1 MTSRM
6 QPLLQKGHNMEQL
19 QPVEPTNARM
29 RELRDR
35 AVRDYAALQA
45 VGLDTG
51 RTFYPP
57 GTEADIALKSG
68 RISQARRD
76 FMKLPDAHEGLG
88 ALEDGVLNEDRQDL
102 PAHFGDLYLY
112 GQGGW
117 VANSIMMAPTE
128 RAAQSLIS
136 HRPKDHPAP
145 AVDFLAWRKDVAADK
160 ELVFRHRKL
169 PLHRAATYP
178 IPDIR
183 ECYAL
188 VSPGYK
194 PYDLNEAA
202 KDLKEVVPAGSRA
215 RIRYDGQRA
224 TLDIVLQNPYRL
236 ADGSGDAAA
245 VGETHRVVMRV
256 KTADDGSGGY
266 HVSLLAERVRC
277 VNLTLLHAK
286 KHMFSGTHRQEDLR
300 ALATEALNSVGDTMK
315 QFAQTW
321 EAGWQDFYA
330 DKYAGRVSG
339 EEAVKRIVAWGK
351 YRIPGLGK
359 EGTLDAC
366 LSALAEEPGDSKLHV
381 HNALTRAAHAST
393 VTWATRWA
401 DDAAEEQASALLY
414 QKVRWLPE
422 VAEEN

>member
-1 MTSRM
+1 
-6 QPLLQKGHNMEQL
+6 MEQL
-19 QPVEPTNARM
+19 QPVELTNARM

-35 AVRDYAALQA
+35 ATRDYAALQA

-76 FMKLPDAHEGLG
+76 FMKLPDAHEGLT
-88 ALEDGVLNEDRQDL
+88 LLNQSVVNEDRQDTL
-102 PAHFGDLYLY
+102 AHFGDIMLY

-117 VANSIMMAPTE
+117 AVKGNLLAPTE
-128 RAAQSLIS
+128 RAAQALIG
-136 HRPKDHPAP
+136 HRPKDHAAP
-145 AVDFLAWRKDVAADK
+145 AIDFLAWRSDVPQDK
-160 ELVFRHRKL
+160 EVVLRHRAL
-169 PLHRAATYP
+169 PLYRKAAYTGH
-178 IPDIR
+178 DMR
-183 ECYAL
+183 ECYAM
-188 VSPGYK
+188 VSPSYK
-194 PYDLNEAA
+194 PYDLDAA
-202 KDLKEVVPAGSRA
+202 ANDLAQVVPAGSRA